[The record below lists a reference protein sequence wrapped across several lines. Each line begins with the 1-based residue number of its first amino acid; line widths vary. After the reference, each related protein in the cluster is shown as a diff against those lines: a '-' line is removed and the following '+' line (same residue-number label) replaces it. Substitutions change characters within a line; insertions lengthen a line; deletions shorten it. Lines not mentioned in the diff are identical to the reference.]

1 MKKLFSI
8 ILLSTMLLVTSCGDS
23 GSQSNSEPKENQEVS
38 KSNETETE
46 KEPEVENDEKLKV
59 VFISP
64 ETIGVNPFFELMAQ
78 GIYESE
84 NKFGIEGKVIE
95 CADNNAIEENLRLA
109 VAENYDLIIT
119 SSFHAEDALT
129 KVATENPSKQ
139 FAIIDTVVDLP
150 NVRSVVFREQESSY
164 LLGVVAGLATQ
175 TDTVGM
181 VLAMDIPLLSKWTVG
196 FEEGLRS
203 VNSEAEFL
211 VNYVGGFTDPAKA
224 KELAILQN
232 SKGADFI
239 VGASAVGDLG
249 VFEAAKENGFY
260 SSGQDTDMTVVD
272 PEHIVMSQLKRTDNV
287 VIETIGDFVS
297 GDFQYGILDY
307 GLAEGGVG
315 LTFVSVESTSPLSPF
330 IGEDVVK
337 QAKEVEQKIISGEIV
352 VTNPLAN

>member
-8 ILLSTMLLVTSCGDS
+8 MLLSTMLFVTSCADS
-23 GSQSNSEPKENQEVS
+23 GGQSNAQPKESQEVS
-38 KSNETETE
+38 KNNETETD
-46 KEPEVENDEKLKV
+46 VENDEKLKV

-78 GIYESE
+78 GVYESE

-119 SSFHAEDALT
+119 SSFQAEDALT

-150 NVRSVVFREQESSY
+150 NVRSIVFREQESSY
-164 LLGVVAGLATQ
+164 LLGVVAGLATK
-175 TDTVGM
+175 TNTVGM
-181 VLAMDIPLLSKWTVG
+181 VLAADIPLLSKWTVG

-203 VNSEAEFL
+203 VNNDAEFL

-232 SKGADFI
+232 SQGADFI

-287 VIETIGDFVS
+287 VIETIGDFVN

-315 LTFVSVESTSPLSPF
+315 LTFVTVESTSPLSPF
-330 IGEDVVK
+330 IGEDIVN